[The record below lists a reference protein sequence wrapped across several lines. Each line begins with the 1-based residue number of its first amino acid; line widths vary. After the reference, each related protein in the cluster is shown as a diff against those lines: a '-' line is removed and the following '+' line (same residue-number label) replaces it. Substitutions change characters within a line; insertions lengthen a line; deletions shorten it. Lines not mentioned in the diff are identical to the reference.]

1 MKCTLEVAKEIKFF
15 QRKWTKILYYN
26 QSKGR
31 RKVQCGI
38 HINFTVESTINP
50 KIFFGNPFRDSFH
63 RFLYELVL
71 RLEQNDNCK
80 KWIAHKMILNDFIW
94 KNQFFIF
101 FNGSF
106 PNRSAFPWSLS
117 SPDSW
122 NSLRMRS
129 WLVFPFHSRTNS
141 SGTTNDP
148 SCRGFMKRSTRF
160 FKACLEILAT
170 NGAIDDGSPRYCDWR
185 GHFCCRRFRGKTS
198 IRHLVIFKG

>member
-1 MKCTLEVAKEIKFF
+1 
-15 QRKWTKILYYN
+15 
-26 QSKGR
+26 
-31 RKVQCGI
+31 
-38 HINFTVESTINP
+38 
-50 KIFFGNPFRDSFH
+50 
-63 RFLYELVL
+63 
-71 RLEQNDNCK
+71 
-80 KWIAHKMILNDFIW
+80 MILNDLFEKSILY
-94 KNQFFIF
+94 F

-170 NGAIDDGSPRYCDWR
+170 NGAIDDGSPDTAT
-185 GHFCCRRFRGKTS
+185 GVATSAAAGFVARRAFGTWWSLKDSALGNKGERPGTS
-198 IRHLVIFKG
+198 PTSNSLEGIELKGLLLGYIIRHFLVCNFRLEHIKKEQLEFII